1 MDKVYNCPFC
11 GGSVVTKSNFIEGLF
26 LCENVGCKHIFMIID
41 LPTVEKEAV
50 LKKEKEKRKV
60 GLPKD
65 WRSRELK

>member
-11 GGSVVTKSNFIEGLF
+11 GGSVVTKSDFIENIF
-26 LCENVGCKHIFMIID
+26 ICENQGCHHIFKLQD
-41 LPTVEKEAV
+41 ASETTEKV
-50 LKKEKEKRKV
+50 LKRRA